1 MTSSFVIIGA
11 GLAGAK
17 AAEALRDKGFD
28 GKITIVGDE
37 RHLPYERPPLSK
49 DYLAGNAEAESFQVH
64 DAAWY
69 AEKNVELRQ
78 GVKATAIV
86 RDEKQVTLDDGTSL
100 GYDKLLLATGAS
112 PRVLPD
118 TAGIHYLR
126 RIEDSDRLRELFG
139 TAAKLVVVGGG
150 WIGLEATAAARQA
163 GVEVTVVEALEL

>member
-28 GKITIVGDE
+28 GKITMVGDE

-69 AEKNVELRQ
+69 AEKHVELRQ
-78 GVKATAIV
+78 GVKATAIE
-86 RDEKQVTLDDGTSL
+86 RDRKQV
-100 GYDKLLLATGAS
+100 
-112 PRVLPD
+112 
-118 TAGIHYLR
+118 
-126 RIEDSDRLRELFG
+126 
-139 TAAKLVVVGGG
+139 
-150 WIGLEATAAARQA
+150 
-163 GVEVTVVEALEL
+163 